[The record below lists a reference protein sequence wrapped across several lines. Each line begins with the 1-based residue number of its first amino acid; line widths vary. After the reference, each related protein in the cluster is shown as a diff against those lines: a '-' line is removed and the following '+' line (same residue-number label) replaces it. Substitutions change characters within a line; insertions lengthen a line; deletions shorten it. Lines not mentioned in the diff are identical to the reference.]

1 MTAVGSPVVG
11 AAVLLGVLLVGV
23 LVARSK
29 RRAGLLLAGILVL
42 GGAPLLLA
50 LVVGG
55 LDVASG
61 PERLGGELAAVYAIA
76 VPLVVAFVAG
86 WFCGRG
92 TWFMRLVVIAVAALL
107 LAAFPYDVV
116 GRVTADAV
124 AGPAVVVT
132 GPGAP
137 G

>member
-1 MTAVGSPVVG
+1 M
-11 AAVLLGVLLVGV
+11 AA
-23 LVARSK
+23 RYE
-29 RRAGLLLAGILVL
+29 RRAGMLLAGVLVL
-42 GGAPLLLA
+42 GGAPPA
-50 LVVGG
+50 AGAGVGG
-55 LDVASG
+55 LDAASG
-61 PERLGGELAAVYAIA
+61 PERLGGELAAVYAVA

-92 TWFMRLVVIAVAALL
+92 TWFTRLVVVAVAALL
-107 LAAFPYDVV
+107 LAAFPYDLV

-137 G
+137 ADAVATLASRPC